1 MASINKRLFTNRL
14 LPLVKGGLYVS
25 RFIVNLKVVE
35 DNCKGHWLMG
45 EVKGVKR
52 GGGCGRGRLASW
64 INVKKILRFKFK
76 FITDNDR

>member
-1 MASINKRLFTNRL
+1 
-14 LPLVKGGLYVS
+14 
-25 RFIVNLKVVE
+25 
-35 DNCKGHWLMG
+35 MG